1 MSLTVRLT
9 CRISRPELPQPAASQ
24 RAPPSWLE
32 GATRDSDPPASARR
46 HRLASSSQQQTLS
59 QAIDRWNG
67 PAAGPGANA
76 ANGMGVFAQQPASPV
91 GMPAHANTRR
101 GRWVGRGGSNHL
113 QRAHSAHGL
122 R

>member
-1 MSLTVRLT
+1 M
-9 CRISRPELPQPAASQ
+9 PQPAASQ

-76 ANGMGVFAQQPASPV
+76 ANGTGVFAQQPASPV
-91 GMPAHANTRR
+91 GVPAHATGFGRR
-101 GRWVGRGGSNHL
+101 GRSGGRFGGNQL
-113 QRAHSAHGL
+113 QRANSAAHGL